1 MIKLN
6 LKKKCT
12 EIERIQ
18 QWIKNSTN
26 RLKQIRLNKWVTM
39 RFMLDQNTYR
49 LKDVLRSKIR
59 KWCKRP
65 MSHKVKCLSNVVG
78 FPESNLAKESQVQ
91 KTNTL
96 YVCWKQIYW
105 NFSLKG
111 DVMFILC
118 CKLRVHW
125 KFLKK
130 KKQKKTKKKP
140 KNPNKNHHMINNFP
154 PGHTPEENENIH
166 LNRYMHTMLTAASPH
181 DNQDVKAT

>member
-1 MIKLN
+1 MVKLN

-65 MSHKVKCLSNVVG
+65 MSHKVKSLSNVVG

-118 CKLRVHW
+118 SKLRAHW
-125 KFLKK
+125 RFLKK
-130 KKQKKTKKKP
+130 TKTKTKKN
-140 KNPNKNHHMINNFP
+140 NPN
-154 PGHTPEENENIH
+154 
-166 LNRYMHTMLTAASPH
+166 
-181 DNQDVKAT
+181 